1 MFLLFFNDAC
11 FIEKKVKNLK
21 RGGVSEINSSE
32 YTFNFWET
40 EFVGGMKE
48 SSQIFFVIYRIPEI
62 RPASISWR
70 NRSTLFSN
78 SANSEI
84 KFLYKGRYCIH
95 WGLPFGRNWRVKWT
109 NGPGAPRSAM
119 AADWWLAVRRFVSF
133 TWRRISP
140 FRTLPDKSATP
151 PGRMWEM

>member
-11 FIEKKVKNLK
+11 FIEKKEVKNLK

-62 RPASISWR
+62 RPASIS
-70 NRSTLFSN
+70 
-78 SANSEI
+78 
-84 KFLYKGRYCIH
+84 
-95 WGLPFGRNWRVKWT
+95 
-109 NGPGAPRSAM
+109 
-119 AADWWLAVRRFVSF
+119 
-133 TWRRISP
+133 
-140 FRTLPDKSATP
+140 
-151 PGRMWEM
+151 